1 MDSLIESIKAWI
13 KTCDII
19 VGERVM
25 GVDYLGV
32 EQSYSIEPLT
42 SDPIVRRY
50 TDGSSVRQFQF
61 AFTSRELYDNSDA
74 NNATNNE
81 FYENLSD
88 WVDSQNK
95 LNNLPTLTDADK
107 TALSVEVMSNGYL
120 FDSEADTARY
130 QIQLRLLYKKEY

>member
-1 MDSLIESIKAWI
+1 
-13 KTCDII
+13 
-19 VGERVM
+19 M

-107 TALSVEVMSNGYL
+107 TALSVEAMSNGYL